1 VHGESQPA
9 DRPPVEASGGFL
21 PLLAAQAQAD
31 PDRAFARFAG
41 ETLTLG
47 ALDRRS
53 DALALG
59 LRARGIAHGDRV
71 AVMLRNGPAAV
82 VAFFAL
88 AKCGAVCV
96 PINVKQRGEGL
107 RYILHHTEPR
117 LVIAAE
123 DLAPVVGACGAD
135 VGDTVLAHGQPYDG
149 PLERLIADH
158 VRFDEPCPAADD
170 TLAINYTS
178 GTTGA
183 PKGVL
188 VSHRMLRLSADAVV
202 LAAGIADG
210 DVVFHWEPLYHI
222 GGSQMLVVPLLRRVA
237 LAMVE
242 RFSAASFW
250 NDVVA
255 CGATHIHYLGGVLQ
269 ILLKQPAGP
278 HDRAHQVRIAWGGGC
293 PPDAWRA
300 FDARFGVAIRECYG
314 MTESASIT
322 TCNRE
327 GIVGAVGRP
336 VPWFSVDLLG
346 QDGAPVAAG
355 ARGEIVVRTTLP
367 GALFRGYYRNPEAT
381 ARALRG
387 EALHTGDLGSWGA
400 DGALRFHGRM
410 TDSMRCRGEN
420 VSAWEVEHVAAAH
433 PAVEDCAAIGV
444 PAEIGEQEIKLFV
457 RPKRDALIDPVQLSA
472 WLGER
477 LAPYQNPRYLAL
489 VDGFE
494 RTPSERI
501 MKHKLSP
508 RLDDCWDRAA
518 PQARRPAS

>member
-1 VHGESQPA
+1 MHGESLPA
-9 DRPPVEASGGFL
+9 DRPPVEAEGGFL
-21 PLLAAQAQAD
+21 PLLAAQAQTE
-31 PDRAFARFAG
+31 PGRVFARFAG
-41 ETLTLG
+41 QALTLA
-47 ALDRRS
+47 ALDLRS
-53 DALALG
+53 DALAAA
-59 LRARGIAHGDRV
+59 LRARGLARGDRV
-71 AVMLRNGPAAV
+71 AVMLRNGPTAIV
-82 VAFFAL
+82 TILAL
-88 AKCGAVCV
+88 AKCGAIWV
-96 PINVKQRGEGL
+96 PVNVQQRGEGL
-107 RYILHHTEPR
+107 RYILEHAQPR
-117 LVIAAE
+117 LVVAAA
-123 DLAPVVGACGAD
+123 DLAPTLAACGAAIAD
-135 VGDTVLAHGQPYDG
+135 SLLAHDDARDG
-149 PLERLIADH
+149 SLERLIAGDA
-158 VRFDEPCPAADD
+158 RFAEPAPAADD
-170 TLAINYTS
+170 ILAISYTS

-188 VSHRMLRLSADAVV
+188 VSHRMLRLSAEAVV

-210 DVVFHWEPLYHI
+210 DVLYHWEPLYHI

-242 RFSAASFW
+242 RFSAGSFW
-250 NDVVA
+250 GDVVA

-278 HDRAHQVRIAWGGGC
+278 HDRAHRVRIAWGGGC

-300 FDARFGVAIRECYG
+300 FEARFGVAIRECYG

-322 TCNRE
+322 TANRE

-336 VPWFSVDLLG
+336 VPWFAVELLG
-346 QDGAPVAAG
+346 EDGAPVPAG
-355 ARGEIVVRTTLP
+355 ARGEIVVRATLP

-387 EALHTGDLGSWGA
+387 AALHTGDLGSWGS

-410 TDSMRCRGEN
+410 SDAMRCRGEN

-433 PAVEDCAAIGV
+433 PAVADCAAIGV
-444 PAEIGEQEIKLFV
+444 PAEIGEQDIKLFV
-457 RPKRDALIDPVQLSA
+457 QPRRDARIDPAQLSA
-472 WLGER
+472 WLADR

-489 VDGFE
+489 VEGFE

-508 RLDDCWDRAA
+508 RLDDCWDRTPPRA
-518 PQARRPAS
+518 PSRLS